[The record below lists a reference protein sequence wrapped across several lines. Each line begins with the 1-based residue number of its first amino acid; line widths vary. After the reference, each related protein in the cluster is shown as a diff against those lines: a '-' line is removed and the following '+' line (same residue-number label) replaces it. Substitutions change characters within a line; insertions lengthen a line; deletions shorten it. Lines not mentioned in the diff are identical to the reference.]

1 VISFSTKINIEKNL
15 IFIGQIIMTE
25 VTDIIEENK
34 KLKNDLSLLQEFIKS
49 KEKIVG
55 DEKVT
60 QTDYE
65 YMVHNILSLKLLES
79 SF

>member
-1 VISFSTKINIEKNL
+1 VISFSTKIKIEKNL

>member
-1 VISFSTKINIEKNL
+1 MNSFSIKIKIEKNL